1 MPINSRSI
9 IKERWYCMW
18 NKGKVKAFTLLE
30 ALVALLV
37 LSGGVLVFQG
47 LTKLLHAELDYQAHQ
62 KQEEWILFQQQLQ
75 VELDRSHFE
84 KVADNHIYL
93 VQDQK
98 TNCHWPI

>member
-9 IKERWYCMW
+9 IKGRWYCMW
-18 NKGKVKAFTLLE
+18 NNGKVKAFTLLE

-62 KQEEWILFQQQLQ
+62 KQEEWI
-75 VELDRSHFE
+75 HFSSNNCRWNWTGVIL
-84 KVADNHIYL
+84 KSSGQSYL
-93 VQDQK
+93 LGSGSK
-98 TNCHWPI
+98 PIAYWPI

>member
-1 MPINSRSI
+1 
-9 IKERWYCMW
+9 MW

-75 VELDRSHFE
+75 VELD
-84 KVADNHIYL
+84 YL
-93 VQDQK
+93 LLLLD
-98 TNCHWPI
+98 CAFLELSWIIRLI

>member
-1 MPINSRSI
+1 
-9 IKERWYCMW
+9 MW
-18 NKGKVKAFTLLE
+18 NNGKVKAFTLLE

-84 KVADNHIYL
+84 KSGEQPYL
-93 VQDQK
+93 LGSGSK
-98 TNCHWPI
+98 TNCHWSI

>member
-47 LTKLLHAELDYQAHQ
+47 LTKLLHAELDY
-62 KQEEWILFQQQLQ
+62 
-75 VELDRSHFE
+75 
-84 KVADNHIYL
+84 
-93 VQDQK
+93 
-98 TNCHWPI
+98 

>member
-37 LSGGVLVFQG
+37 LSGGVLRSEEH
-47 LTKLLHAELDYQAHQ
+47 TSELQSR
-62 KQEEWILFQQQLQ
+62 I
-75 VELDRSHFE
+75 
-84 KVADNHIYL
+84 
-93 VQDQK
+93 
-98 TNCHWPI
+98 